1 MHHVSPLLL
10 LRPGYVLSMAVAEVR
25 DKQKHTRPPE
35 AQERTWSQ
43 LAPASTLCYWL
54 KQVAWPNSNEEMG
67 QHTPLA
73 VRGRCRVHGE
83 GMNKGRGKELRPM
96 M

>member
-1 MHHVSPLLL
+1 
-10 LRPGYVLSMAVAEVR
+10 MAVAEVR

-43 LAPASTLCYWL
+43 LAPASTLRYWL
-54 KQVAWPNSNEEMG
+54 KQVAWPNSHEEMG
-67 QHTPLA
+67 QHTPPA
-73 VRGRCRVHGE
+73 VRGHCRVHGK